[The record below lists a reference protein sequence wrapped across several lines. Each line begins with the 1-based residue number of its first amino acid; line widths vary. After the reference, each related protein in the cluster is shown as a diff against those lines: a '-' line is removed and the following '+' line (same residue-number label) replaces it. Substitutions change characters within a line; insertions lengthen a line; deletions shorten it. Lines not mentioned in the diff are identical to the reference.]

1 MKHLLLSLLLCGLCL
16 QAKANTF
23 SQQGPT
29 DDEPLFAQQIKA
41 LQGYK
46 YLKPIL
52 IRASQGRDDLDSLYS
67 YSIFTYYAGRGTK
80 KNFKRMEEIV
90 SRLNTAYTYS
100 LPECDGGH
108 CHVGSMTDTTTV
120 SETIHMFY
128 HPGKPV
134 IRVGGKGRKYI
145 TLRKHAADNPN
156 YRTAWGAEWRLNEGD
171 SLVLST
177 FVIKGPFDEQKYRQA
192 LRKHEFEK
200 MQAGSGSTDFRAVAG
215 AGIQPETMLSPFPQT
230 KDELLHSISVLKGIY
245 LTMENNPD
253 GPIAAAGAAQGNKN
267 LQGATAK
274 AAIVKN
280 LNERVAMHLSNY
292 SDVAD
297 RVALLNTLSG
307 TPGYYAEIIESA
319 DKTEGCSLAD
329 LAGRYPTIANKLFC
343 ISWSTEGPSLAKY
356 GERSKNFLL
365 QVYLQ

>member
-108 CHVGSMTDTTTV
+108 CHVGSLTDTTTV

-177 FVIKGPFDEQKYRQA
+177 FVIRGPFDEQRYRQA

-215 AGIQPETMLSPFPQT
+215 AGIQPETILSPFPQT
-230 KDELLHSISVLKGIY
+230 KDQLLHSISVLKGIY
-245 LTMENNPD
+245 LMMENNPD
-253 GPIAAAGAAQGNKN
+253 GPIAAASAAQGNN
-267 LQGATAK
+267 GLQG
-274 AAIVKN
+274 AIVKN

-307 TPGYYAEIIESA
+307 TPGYYAEITDE
-319 DKTEGCSLAD
+319 KGETKGCSLAD
-329 LAGRYPTIANKLFC
+329 LAGRYPTLPNKLFC

>member
-100 LPECDGGH
+100 LPECDGGL
-108 CHVGSMTDTTTV
+108 CHVGSLTDTTTV

-134 IRVGGKGRKYI
+134 ILVGGKGRKYI

-177 FVIKGPFDEQKYRQA
+177 FVIRGPFDEQRYRQA

-215 AGIQPETMLSPFPQT
+215 AGIQPETMLSPFPQS
-230 KDELLHSISVLKGIY
+230 KDQLLHSISVLKGIY
-245 LTMENNPD
+245 LMMENNPD
-253 GPIAAAGAAQGNKN
+253 GPIAAASAAQGNKG
-267 LQGATAK
+267 LQG
-274 AAIVKN
+274 AIVKN

-307 TPGYYAEIIESA
+307 TPGYYAEITDE
-319 DKTEGCSLAD
+319 KGETKGCSLAD
-329 LAGRYPTIANKLFC
+329 LAGRYPTLLNKLFC

>member
-1 MKHLLLSLLLCGLCL
+1 MKHIIFSLLLCSMCM
-16 QAKANTF
+16 QAQAQTA
-23 SQQGPT
+23 SEQRAA
-29 DDEPLFAQQIKA
+29 DDELLIAQQLTA

-46 YLKPIL
+46 NLTPML
-52 IRASQGRDDLDSLYS
+52 IRNEKGSDELDSLYAC
-67 YSIFTYYAGRGTK
+67 SIRTYYAGRATK
-80 KNFKRMEEIV
+80 KNLKRMDKIV
-90 SRLNTAYTYS
+90 SRLNTAYIYS
-100 LPECDGGH
+100 LPECDGGF
-108 CHVGSMTDTTTV
+108 CHIGALTDTTTV
-120 SETIHMFY
+120 SETIQMFY
-128 HPGKPV
+128 HTGKPA
-134 IRVGGKGRKYI
+134 ILVGGKGRKYVA
-145 TLRKHAADNPN
+145 LRKHAADNPN
-156 YRTAWGAEWRLNEGD
+156 YRTAWGAEWRINEGD

-177 FVIKGPFDEQKYRQA
+177 FVIKGPFNEQKYLQA
-192 LRKHEFEK
+192 LRKHKLEK
-200 MQAGSGSTDFRAVAG
+200 MQAGIGSMDFRAVAG

-230 KDELLHSISVLKGIY
+230 KDQLLHSISVLKGIY

-253 GPIAAAGAAQGNKN
+253 RPNAAAGAAQGNKD
-267 LQGATAK
+267 LQG
-274 AAIVKN
+274 AIVKN
-280 LNERVAMHLSNY
+280 LNERVAMHLNNY

>member
-1 MKHLLLSLLLCGLCL
+1 MKHILFSLLLCGLCL

-29 DDEPLFAQQIKA
+29 DDEPLLAQQIKA

-128 HPGKPV
+128 HTGKPV

-171 SLVLST
+171 SLMLST

-230 KDELLHSISVLKGIY
+230 KDQLLHSISVLKGIY

-253 GPIAAAGAAQGNKN
+253 RPNAAAGAAQGNKD
-267 LQGATAK
+267 LQG
-274 AAIVKN
+274 AIVKN

-292 SDVAD
+292 SDVTD

-307 TPGYYAEIIESA
+307 TPGYYAEIIGSA

-329 LAGRYPTIANKLFC
+329 LAGRYPTIADKLFS

>member
-29 DDEPLFAQQIKA
+29 DDEPLLAQQIKA

-100 LPECDGGH
+100 LPECDGGF
-108 CHVGSMTDTTTV
+108 CHVGSLTDTTTV

-230 KDELLHSISVLKGIY
+230 KDQLLHSISVLKGIY

-253 GPIAAAGAAQGNKN
+253 RPNAAAGAAQGNKD
-267 LQGATAK
+267 LQG
-274 AAIVKN
+274 AIVKN

>member
-128 HPGKPV
+128 HTGKPV

-200 MQAGSGSTDFRAVAG
+200 IQSGSGSTDFRAVAG

-230 KDELLHSISVLKGIY
+230 KDQLLHSISVLKGIY
-245 LTMENNPD
+245 LMMENDPD
-253 GPIAAAGAAQGNKN
+253 GQIAVASAGQVNKEQ
-267 LQGATAK
+267 LRSPAK

-280 LNERVAMHLSNY
+280 LNERVTMHLNNY

-297 RVALLNTLSG
+297 RVALLNTLAG
-307 TPGYYAEIIESA
+307 TPGYYAEII
-319 DKTEGCSLAD
+319 DKKGETRGCSLAD
-329 LAGRYPTIANKLFC
+329 LAGRYPTIADKLFC
-343 ISWSTEGPSLAKY
+343 ISWDTEGPSLGKY
-356 GERSKNFLL
+356 GEQAKNFLL
-365 QVYLQ
+365 QIYLQ

>member
-1 MKHLLLSLLLCGLCL
+1 MKHILFSLLLCGFCL
-16 QAKANTF
+16 QAQAQTV
-23 SQQGPT
+23 SQQGST
-29 DDEPLFAQQIKA
+29 DDEPLFAQEIRA
-41 LQGYK
+41 LQGHK
-46 YLKPIL
+46 YLTPIL
-52 IRASQGRDDLDSLYS
+52 IRCSQGRDGLDSLYS
-67 YSIFTYYAGRGTK
+67 YSIFTYYVGRAKK
-80 KNFKRMEEIV
+80 KNFKRLDEIV
-90 SRLNTAYTYS
+90 NCLNTAYTNS
-100 LPECDGGH
+100 LPECDGGL
-108 CHVGSMTDTTTV
+108 CHVGSLTDTTTV

-128 HPGKPV
+128 HTGKPV

-230 KDELLHSISVLKGIY
+230 KD
-245 LTMENNPD
+245 
-253 GPIAAAGAAQGNKN
+253 AAQGNKN

-274 AAIVKN
+274 AALVKN

-297 RVALLNTLSG
+297 RVALLNTLSE

-319 DKTEGCSLAD
+319 DKTEGCSFAD

-365 QVYLQ
+365 QIYLQ

>member
-80 KNFKRMEEIV
+80 KNFKRLDEIV
-90 SRLNTAYTYS
+90 NCLNTAYTNS
-100 LPECDGGH
+100 LPECDGGF
-108 CHVGSMTDTTTV
+108 CHVGSLTDTTTV

-177 FVIKGPFDEQKYRQA
+177 FVIKGPFDEERYRQA
-192 LRKHEFEK
+192 LRKHKFEWL
-200 MQAGSGSTDFRAVAG
+200 QAGMDSTNYRALAR
-215 AGIQPETMLSPFPQT
+215 AGIGLDPTLSSFPQA
-230 KDELLHSISVLKGIY
+230 KDKLLYSISVLKGIY

-253 GPIAAAGAAQGNKN
+253 RPNAAASAAQGNN
-267 LQGATAK
+267 GLQG
-274 AAIVKN
+274 AIVKN

>member
-90 SRLNTAYTYS
+90 SRLNTAYTNS
-100 LPECDGGH
+100 LPECDGGF
-108 CHVGSMTDTTTV
+108 CHVGSLTDTTTV

-145 TLRKHAADNPN
+145 TLRKHVADNPN
-156 YRTAWGAEWRLNEGD
+156 YRTAWGAEWRINEGD

-192 LRKHEFEK
+192 LRKHKLEK
-200 MQAGSGSTDFRAVAG
+200 MQAGIGSMDFRAVAG

-230 KDELLHSISVLKGIY
+230 KDQLLHSISVLKGIY
-245 LTMENNPD
+245 LTMEKNPD
-253 GPIAAAGAAQGNKN
+253 RPIAAAGTAQGNKD
-267 LQGATAK
+267 LQG
-274 AAIVKN
+274 AIVKN
-280 LNERVAMHLSNY
+280 LNERVAMHLNNY

-307 TPGYYAEIIESA
+307 MPGYYAEIIESA

>member
-1 MKHLLLSLLLCGLCL
+1 MKHIIFSLLLCSMCM
-16 QAKANTF
+16 QAQAQTA
-23 SQQGPT
+23 SEQRAA
-29 DDEPLFAQQIKA
+29 DDEMLIAQQLTA

-46 YLKPIL
+46 NLTPML
-52 IRASQGRDDLDSLYS
+52 IRNEQGRDELDSLYS
-67 YSIFTYYAGRGTK
+67 CSIRTYYAGRATK
-80 KNFKRMEEIV
+80 KNLKRMDEIV
-90 SRLNTAYTYS
+90 SRLNTAYIYS
-100 LPECDGGH
+100 LPECDGGF
-108 CHVGSMTDTTTV
+108 CHIGALTDKTTV
-120 SETIHMFY
+120 SETIQMFY
-128 HPGKPV
+128 HTGKPA
-134 IRVGGKGRKYI
+134 ILVGGKGRKYVA
-145 TLRKHAADNPN
+145 LRKHAADNPN

-230 KDELLHSISVLKGIY
+230 KDQLLHSISVLKGIY

-253 GPIAAAGAAQGNKN
+253 RPIAAAGAAQGNKD
-267 LQGATAK
+267 LQG
-274 AAIVKN
+274 AIVKN

-307 TPGYYAEIIESA
+307 TPGYYAEIHDE
-319 DKTEGCSLAD
+319 KGETKGCSLED

-356 GERSKNFLL
+356 GDRSKNFLL

>member
-1 MKHLLLSLLLCGLCL
+1 MKHILFSLLLCGLCL

-100 LPECDGGH
+100 LPECDGGF
-108 CHVGSMTDTTTV
+108 CHVGSLTDTTTV
-120 SETIHMFY
+120 SETIHIFY
-128 HPGKPV
+128 HTGKPV

-230 KDELLHSISVLKGIY
+230 KDQLLHSISVLKGIY

-253 GPIAAAGAAQGNKN
+253 RPIAAAGAAQGNKD
-267 LQGATAK
+267 LQG
-274 AAIVKN
+274 AIVKN

-297 RVALLNTLSG
+297 RVALLNTLSE

-319 DKTEGCSLAD
+319 DKTEGCSFAD

>member
-1 MKHLLLSLLLCGLCL
+1 MKHILFSLLLCGFCL
-16 QAKANTF
+16 QAQAQTV
-23 SQQGPT
+23 SQQGST
-29 DDEPLFAQQIKA
+29 DDEPLFAQEIRA
-41 LQGYK
+41 LQGHK
-46 YLKPIL
+46 YLTPIL
-52 IRASQGRDDLDSLYS
+52 IRCSQGRDGLDSLYS
-67 YSIFTYYAGRGTK
+67 YSIFTYYAGRAKK

-108 CHVGSMTDTTTV
+108 CHVGSLTDTTTV

-128 HPGKPV
+128 HTGKPV

-177 FVIKGPFDEQKYRQA
+177 FVIRGPFDEQRYRQA

-230 KDELLHSISVLKGIY
+230 KDQLLHSISVLKGIY

-253 GPIAAAGAAQGNKN
+253 RPIAAAGAAQGNKD
-267 LQGATAK
+267 LQG
-274 AAIVKN
+274 AIVKN
-280 LNERVAMHLSNY
+280 LNERVAMHLNNY

-307 TPGYYAEIIESA
+307 MPGYYAEIIESA
-319 DKTEGCSLAD
+319 DKTEGCSFAD
-329 LAGRYPTIANKLFC
+329 LAGRYPTIANKLFS

-356 GERSKNFLL
+356 GNRSKNFLL

>member
-128 HPGKPV
+128 HTGKPV

-230 KDELLHSISVLKGIY
+230 KDQLLHSISVLKGIY

-253 GPIAAAGAAQGNKN
+253 RPNAAAGVAQGNKD
-267 LQGATAK
+267 LQG
-274 AAIVKN
+274 AIVKN
-280 LNERVAMHLSNY
+280 LNERVAMHLNNY

-307 TPGYYAEIIESA
+307 TPGYYAEITDE
-319 DKTEGCSLAD
+319 KGETKGCSLAD
-329 LAGRYPTIANKLFC
+329 LAGRYPTLPNKLFC

-365 QVYLQ
+365 QIYLQ

>member
-120 SETIHMFY
+120 SETIHLFY
-128 HPGKPV
+128 HTGKPV

-177 FVIKGPFDEQKYRQA
+177 FVIRGPFDEQRYRQA

-230 KDELLHSISVLKGIY
+230 KDQLLHSISVLKGIY

-253 GPIAAAGAAQGNKN
+253 RPNAAAGAAQGNKD
-267 LQGATAK
+267 LQG
-274 AAIVKN
+274 AIVKN

-307 TPGYYAEIIESA
+307 TPGYYAEITDE
-319 DKTEGCSLAD
+319 KGETKGCSLAD
-329 LAGRYPTIANKLFC
+329 LAGRYPTLPNKLFC

>member
-52 IRASQGRDDLDSLYS
+52 IRASQGRDALDSLYS

-90 SRLNTAYTYS
+90 SRLNTAYTNS
-100 LPECDGGH
+100 LPECDGGF

-145 TLRKHAADNPN
+145 TLRKHAADNPS

-177 FVIKGPFDEQKYRQA
+177 FVIKGPFDEQKYLQA
-192 LRKHEFEK
+192 LRKHKLEK
-200 MQAGSGSTDFRAVAG
+200 MQAGIGSMDFRAVAG

-230 KDELLHSISVLKGIY
+230 KDQLLHSISVLKGIY

-253 GPIAAAGAAQGNKN
+253 GPNAAAGAAQGNKD
-267 LQGATAK
+267 LQG
-274 AAIVKN
+274 AIVKN

-307 TPGYYAEIIESA
+307 TPGYYAEITDE
-319 DKTEGCSLAD
+319 KGETKGCSLAD

>member
-1 MKHLLLSLLLCGLCL
+1 MKHILFSLLLCGFCL
-16 QAKANTF
+16 QAQAQTV
-23 SQQGPT
+23 SQQGST
-29 DDEPLFAQQIKA
+29 DDEPLFAQEIRA
-41 LQGYK
+41 LQGHK
-46 YLKPIL
+46 YLTPIL
-52 IRASQGRDDLDSLYS
+52 IRCSQGRDGLDSLYS

-90 SRLNTAYTYS
+90 SRLNTAYIYS

-128 HPGKPV
+128 HTGKPV

-145 TLRKHAADNPN
+145 TLRKHAADNSN

-230 KDELLHSISVLKGIY
+230 KDQLLHSISVLKGIY

-253 GPIAAAGAAQGNKN
+253 RPNAAAGAAQGNKD
-267 LQGATAK
+267 LQG
-274 AAIVKN
+274 AIVKN

-307 TPGYYAEIIESA
+307 TPGYYAEITDE
-319 DKTEGCSLAD
+319 KGETKGCSLAD
-329 LAGRYPTIANKLFC
+329 LAGRYPTLPNKLFC

>member
-128 HPGKPV
+128 HTGKPV

-230 KDELLHSISVLKGIY
+230 KDQLLHSISVLKGIY

-253 GPIAAAGAAQGNKN
+253 GPNAAASAAQGNKG
-267 LQGATAK
+267 LQG
-274 AAIVKN
+274 AIVKN

-307 TPGYYAEIIESA
+307 TPGYYAEINDE
-319 DKTEGCSLAD
+319 KGETTGCSLAD
-329 LAGRYPTIANKLFC
+329 LAGRYPTLPNKLFC

>member
-1 MKHLLLSLLLCGLCL
+1 MKHIIFSLLLCSMCM
-16 QAKANTF
+16 QAQAQTA
-23 SQQGPT
+23 SEQRAA
-29 DDEPLFAQQIKA
+29 DDELLIAQQLTA

-46 YLKPIL
+46 NLTPML
-52 IRASQGRDDLDSLYS
+52 IRNEKGSDELDSLYAC
-67 YSIFTYYAGRGTK
+67 SIRTYYAGRATK
-80 KNFKRMEEIV
+80 KNLKRMDKIV
-90 SRLNTAYTYS
+90 SRLNTAYIYS
-100 LPECDGGH
+100 LPECDGGF
-108 CHVGSMTDTTTV
+108 CHIGALTDTTTV
-120 SETIHMFY
+120 SETIQMFY
-128 HPGKPV
+128 HTGKPA
-134 IRVGGKGRKYI
+134 ILVGGKGRKYVA
-145 TLRKHAADNPN
+145 LRKHAADNPN
-156 YRTAWGAEWRLNEGD
+156 YRTAWGAEWRINEGD

-177 FVIKGPFDEQKYRQA
+177 FVIKGPFNEQKYLQA
-192 LRKHEFEK
+192 LRKHKLEK
-200 MQAGSGSTDFRAVAG
+200 MQAGIGSMDFRAVAG

-230 KDELLHSISVLKGIY
+230 KDQLLHSISVLKGIY

-253 GPIAAAGAAQGNKN
+253 RPNAAAGAAQGNKD
-267 LQGATAK
+267 LQG
-274 AAIVKN
+274 AIVKN
-280 LNERVAMHLSNY
+280 LNERVAMHLNNY

-307 TPGYYAEIIESA
+307 MPGYYAEIIESA

>member
-1 MKHLLLSLLLCGLCL
+1 MKHILFSLLLCGLCL

-29 DDEPLFAQQIKA
+29 DDEPLFAQQIRA

-46 YLKPIL
+46 NLKPIL

-90 SRLNTAYTYS
+90 NCLNTAYTNS
-100 LPECDGGH
+100 LPECDGGF
-108 CHVGSMTDTTTV
+108 CHVGSLTDTTTV

-177 FVIKGPFDEQKYRQA
+177 FVIKGPFDEQRYRQA

-230 KDELLHSISVLKGIY
+230 KDQLLHSISVLKGIY

-253 GPIAAAGAAQGNKN
+253 RPNAAAGAAQGNKD
-267 LQGATAK
+267 LQG
-274 AAIVKN
+274 AIVKN

-307 TPGYYAEIIESA
+307 TPGYYAEITDE
-319 DKTEGCSLAD
+319 KGETKGCSLAD
-329 LAGRYPTIANKLFC
+329 LAGRYPTLPNKLFC

>member
-1 MKHLLLSLLLCGLCL
+1 MKHIIFSLLLCSMCM
-16 QAKANTF
+16 QAQAQTA
-23 SQQGPT
+23 SEQRAA
-29 DDEPLFAQQIKA
+29 DDELLIAQQLTA
-41 LQGYK
+41 LQGNK
-46 YLKPIL
+46 NLTPML
-52 IRASQGRDDLDSLYS
+52 IKNEQGRDELDSLYS
-67 YSIFTYYAGRGTK
+67 CSIRTYYAGRATK
-80 KNFKRMEEIV
+80 KNLKRMDEIV
-90 SRLNTAYTYS
+90 SRLNTAYIYS
-100 LPECDGGH
+100 LPECDGGF
-108 CHVGSMTDTTTV
+108 CHIGALTDKTTV
-120 SETIHMFY
+120 SETIQMFY
-128 HPGKPV
+128 HTGKPV

-145 TLRKHAADNPN
+145 TLSKHAADNPN
-156 YRTAWGAEWRLNEGD
+156 YRTVWGAEWRLNEGD

-177 FVIKGPFDEQKYRQA
+177 FVIKGPFDEKKYRQA

-200 MQAGSGSTDFRAVAG
+200 MQAGSGSTDFRAVAE
-215 AGIQPETMLSPFPQT
+215 AGIQPETMPSPFPQT
-230 KDELLHSISVLKGIY
+230 KDQLLHTISVLKGIY
-245 LTMENNPD
+245 MMMENHPNW
-253 GPIAAAGAAQGNKN
+253 PIAAGAAQGNKN

-297 RVALLNTLSG
+297 RVALLNTLSE

-319 DKTEGCSLAD
+319 DKTEGCSFAD
-329 LAGRYPTIANKLFC
+329 LAGRYPTIADKLFS

>member
-100 LPECDGGH
+100 LPECDGGF
-108 CHVGSMTDTTTV
+108 CHVGSLTDTTTV

-177 FVIKGPFDEQKYRQA
+177 FVIRGPFDEQRYRQA

-200 MQAGSGSTDFRAVAG
+200 IQSGSDSTNYRALAR
-215 AGIQPETMLSPFPQT
+215 AGIGLEPTLSPFPQT
-230 KDELLHSISVLKGIY
+230 KDQLLHSISVLKGIY
-245 LTMENNPD
+245 LMMENDPD
-253 GPIAAAGAAQGNKN
+253 GQIAVASAGQVNKEQ
-267 LQGATAK
+267 LRSPAK

-280 LNERVAMHLSNY
+280 LNERVTMHLNNY

-297 RVALLNTLSG
+297 RVALLNTLAG
-307 TPGYYAEIIESA
+307 TPGYYAEIIDEKGEA
-319 DKTEGCSLAD
+319 TGCSLAD

-343 ISWSTEGPSLAKY
+343 ISWSTEGPALAKY

>member
-100 LPECDGGH
+100 LPECDGGL
-108 CHVGSMTDTTTV
+108 CHVGSLTDTTTV

-192 LRKHEFEK
+192 LRTHKFEWL
-200 MQAGSGSTDFRAVAG
+200 QAGSDSTNYRALAR
-215 AGIQPETMLSPFPQT
+215 AGIGLEPTLSPFPQT
-230 KDELLHSISVLKGIY
+230 KDQLLHSISVLKGIY
-245 LTMENNPD
+245 LMMENDPD
-253 GPIAAAGAAQGNKN
+253 GQIAVASAGQVNKEQ
-267 LQGATAK
+267 LRSPAK

-280 LNERVAMHLSNY
+280 LNERVAMHLNNY

-297 RVALLNTLSG
+297 RVALLNTLSE

-329 LAGRYPTIANKLFC
+329 LAGRYPTLLNKLFC

>member
-1 MKHLLLSLLLCGLCL
+1 MKHIIFSLLLCSMCM

-230 KDELLHSISVLKGIY
+230 KDQLLHSISVLKGIY

-253 GPIAAAGAAQGNKN
+253 GPNAAAGAAQGNKD
-267 LQGATAK
+267 LQG
-274 AAIVKN
+274 AIVKN

-329 LAGRYPTIANKLFC
+329 LAGRYPTIADKLFS

-356 GERSKNFLL
+356 GDRSKNFLL
-365 QVYLQ
+365 QIYLQ

>member
-52 IRASQGRDDLDSLYS
+52 IRASLGRDDLDSLYS

-100 LPECDGGH
+100 LPECDGGL
-108 CHVGSMTDTTTV
+108 CHVGSLTDTTTV

-128 HPGKPV
+128 HTGKPV

-177 FVIKGPFDEQKYRQA
+177 FVIRGPFDEQRYRQA

-200 MQAGSGSTDFRAVAG
+200 LQAGSDSTNYRALAR
-215 AGIQPETMLSPFPQT
+215 AGIGLEPTLSPFPQT
-230 KDELLHSISVLKGIY
+230 KDQLLHSISVLKGIY
-245 LTMENNPD
+245 LMMENDPD
-253 GPIAAAGAAQGNKN
+253 GQIAVASAGQVNKEQ
-267 LQGATAK
+267 LRSPAK

-280 LNERVAMHLSNY
+280 LNERVTMHLNNY

>member
-100 LPECDGGH
+100 LPECDGGF
-108 CHVGSMTDTTTV
+108 CHVGSLTDTTTV

-230 KDELLHSISVLKGIY
+230 KDQLLHSISVLKGIY

-253 GPIAAAGAAQGNKN
+253 GPNAAAGAAQGNKD
-267 LQGATAK
+267 LQG
-274 AAIVKN
+274 AIVKN
-280 LNERVAMHLSNY
+280 LNERVAMHLNNY

-297 RVALLNTLSG
+297 RVALLNTLSE

-329 LAGRYPTIANKLFC
+329 LAGRYPIIANKLFC

>member
-1 MKHLLLSLLLCGLCL
+1 MKHILFSLLLCGLCL
-16 QAKANTF
+16 QAQAQTV
-23 SQQGPT
+23 SQQGST
-29 DDEPLFAQQIKA
+29 DDEPLFAQEIRA
-41 LQGYK
+41 LQGHK
-46 YLKPIL
+46 YLTPIL
-52 IRASQGRDDLDSLYS
+52 IRCSQGRDGLDSLYS
-67 YSIFTYYAGRGTK
+67 YSIFTYYAGRAKK
-80 KNFKRMEEIV
+80 KNFKRLDEIV
-90 SRLNTAYTYS
+90 NCLNTAYTNS
-100 LPECDGGH
+100 LPECDGGF
-108 CHVGSMTDTTTV
+108 CHVGSLTDTTTV

-177 FVIKGPFDEQKYRQA
+177 FVIKGPFDEQRYRQA
-192 LRKHEFEK
+192 LRTHKFEWL
-200 MQAGSGSTDFRAVAG
+200 QAGSDSTNYRALAR
-215 AGIQPETMLSPFPQT
+215 AGIGLEPTLSPFPQT
-230 KDELLHSISVLKGIY
+230 KDQLLHSISVLKGIY

-253 GPIAAAGAAQGNKN
+253 RPNAAAGAAQGNKD
-267 LQGATAK
+267 LQG
-274 AAIVKN
+274 AIVKN

-307 TPGYYAEIIESA
+307 TPGYYAEITDE
-319 DKTEGCSLAD
+319 KGETKGCSLAD
-329 LAGRYPTIANKLFC
+329 LAGRYPTLLNKLFC

>member
-41 LQGYK
+41 LQGHK
-46 YLKPIL
+46 YLTPIL
-52 IRASQGRDDLDSLYS
+52 IRCSQGRDGLDSLYS
-67 YSIFTYYAGRGTK
+67 YSIFTYYAGRAKK

-100 LPECDGGH
+100 LPECDGGF
-108 CHVGSMTDTTTV
+108 CHVGSLTDTTTV

-128 HPGKPV
+128 HTGKPV

-192 LRKHEFEK
+192 LRKHKLEK
-200 MQAGSGSTDFRAVAG
+200 MQAGIGSMDFRAVAG

-230 KDELLHSISVLKGIY
+230 KDQLLHSISVLKGIY

-253 GPIAAAGAAQGNKN
+253 RPNAAAGTAQGNKD
-267 LQGATAK
+267 LQG
-274 AAIVKN
+274 AIVKN
-280 LNERVAMHLSNY
+280 LNERVAMHLNNY

-307 TPGYYAEIIESA
+307 MPGYYAEIIESA

-329 LAGRYPTIANKLFC
+329 LAGRYPTLLNKLFC

>member
-16 QAKANTF
+16 QAKANTV
-23 SQQGPT
+23 SQQGST

-128 HPGKPV
+128 HTGKPV

-177 FVIKGPFDEQKYRQA
+177 FVIRGPFDEQRYRQA

-200 MQAGSGSTDFRAVAG
+200 LQAGSDSTNYRALAR
-215 AGIQPETMLSPFPQT
+215 AGIGLEPTLSPFPQT
-230 KDELLHSISVLKGIY
+230 KDQLLHSISVLKGIY
-245 LTMENNPD
+245 LMMENDPD
-253 GPIAAAGAAQGNKN
+253 GQIAVASAGQVNKEQ
-267 LQGATAK
+267 LRSPAK

-280 LNERVAMHLSNY
+280 LNERVTMHLNNY

>member
-128 HPGKPV
+128 HTGKPV
-134 IRVGGKGRKYI
+134 IRVGGKGRKYVA
-145 TLRKHAADNPN
+145 LGKHAENNRN
-156 YRTAWGAEWRLNEGD
+156 YRTVWGAEWRINEGD

-177 FVIKGPFDEQKYRQA
+177 FVIKGPFNEQKYLQA

-200 MQAGSGSTDFRAVAG
+200 MQAGSGSMDFRAVAG

-230 KDELLHSISVLKGIY
+230 KDQLLHSISVLKGFY

-253 GPIAAAGAAQGNKN
+253 RPIAAAGAAQGNKD
-267 LQGATAK
+267 LQG
-274 AAIVKN
+274 AIVKN

-297 RVALLNTLSG
+297 RVALLNTLSE

>member
-90 SRLNTAYTYS
+90 SRLNTAYTNS
-100 LPECDGGH
+100 LPECDGGF

-145 TLRKHAADNPN
+145 TLRKHAADNPS

-177 FVIKGPFDEQKYRQA
+177 FVIKGPFDEQKYLQA
-192 LRKHEFEK
+192 LRKHKLEK
-200 MQAGSGSTDFRAVAG
+200 MQAGIGSMDFRAVAG

-230 KDELLHSISVLKGIY
+230 KDQLLHSISVLKGIY

-253 GPIAAAGAAQGNKN
+253 GPNAAAGAAQGNKD
-267 LQGATAK
+267 LQG
-274 AAIVKN
+274 AIVKN

-307 TPGYYAEIIESA
+307 TPGYYAEITDE
-319 DKTEGCSLAD
+319 KGETKGCSLAD

>member
-100 LPECDGGH
+100 LPECDGGF
-108 CHVGSMTDTTTV
+108 CHVGSLTDTTTV

-128 HPGKPV
+128 HTGKPV

-156 YRTAWGAEWRLNEGD
+156 YRTAWGAEWRINEGD

-230 KDELLHSISVLKGIY
+230 KDQLLHSISVLKGIY
-245 LTMENNPD
+245 LMMENNPD
-253 GPIAAAGAAQGNKN
+253 GPNAAASAAQGNKN
-267 LQGATAK
+267 LQGA
-274 AAIVKN
+274 IVKN
-280 LNERVAMHLSNY
+280 LNERVTMHLSNY

-307 TPGYYAEIIESA
+307 TPGYYAEITDE
-319 DKTEGCSLAD
+319 KGETTGCSLAD

>member
-16 QAKANTF
+16 QAKANTL

-128 HPGKPV
+128 HTGKPV

-230 KDELLHSISVLKGIY
+230 KDQLLHSISVLKGIY

-253 GPIAAAGAAQGNKN
+253 RPIAAAGAAQGNKD
-267 LQGATAK
+267 LQG
-274 AAIVKN
+274 AIVKN
-280 LNERVAMHLSNY
+280 LNERVAMHLNNY

-297 RVALLNTLSG
+297 RVALLNTLSEM
-307 TPGYYAEIIESA
+307 PGYYAEIIESA
-319 DKTEGCSLAD
+319 DKTEGCSFAD

>member
-100 LPECDGGH
+100 LPECDGGL
-108 CHVGSMTDTTTV
+108 CHVGSLTDTTTV

-215 AGIQPETMLSPFPQT
+215 AGIQPYTMLSPFP
-230 KDELLHSISVLKGIY
+230 
-245 LTMENNPD
+245 
-253 GPIAAAGAAQGNKN
+253 
-267 LQGATAK
+267 
-274 AAIVKN
+274 
-280 LNERVAMHLSNY
+280 
-292 SDVAD
+292 
-297 RVALLNTLSG
+297 
-307 TPGYYAEIIESA
+307 
-319 DKTEGCSLAD
+319 
-329 LAGRYPTIANKLFC
+329 
-343 ISWSTEGPSLAKY
+343 
-356 GERSKNFLL
+356 
-365 QVYLQ
+365 